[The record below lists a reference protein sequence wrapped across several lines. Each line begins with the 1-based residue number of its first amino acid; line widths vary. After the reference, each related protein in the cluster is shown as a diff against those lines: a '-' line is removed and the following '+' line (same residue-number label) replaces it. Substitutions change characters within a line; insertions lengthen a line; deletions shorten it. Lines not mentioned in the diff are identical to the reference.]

1 MAGTRFQSR
10 VFTILTD
17 NGDIAPG
24 CKAFFYLTGTS
35 TPTPTYSQSDLD
47 PGSENTN
54 PVIYGADARQS
65 VDIFL
70 DPAVTYRVVYKDTN
84 DNTLAEDDPVAGND
98 VVSGIAEHNADP
110 DAHVDATES
119 TRGWTQYATD
129 TEAQAMNASNRS
141 LTPANLAALDP
152 LTTRPG
158 LVERATTAEIEAGTD
173 DERYISPL
181 GAQDLQATAAE
192 IITGTDTKHFMGIA
206 NWVSNWTVSGS
217 PPEMSGGLPG
227 GYTVKVGKRTSTQD
241 APETFTF
248 AAAFSTAI
256 YGVFTQILDPNNS
269 KCLSLD
275 TVTPPSVTGFT
286 IDRDSGFAGSKDF
299 YFIAWGK

>member
-24 CKAFFYLTGTS
+24 ARIYFYLTGTS

-70 DPAVTYRVVYKDTN
+70 DPAIVYRVVYKDTN

-98 VVSGIAEHNADP
+98 VVDAIAAHNADP

-129 TEAQAMNASNRS
+129 TEAQNMNASDRS
-141 LTPANLAALDP
+141 LTPANLAALTP
-152 LTTRPG
+152 TETRPG
-158 LVERATTAEIEAGTD
+158 LVEAATTAEVETGTD
-173 DERYISPL
+173 AIRYVSPL
-181 GAQDLQATAAE
+181 TLQAIMATAAE
-192 IITGTDTKHFMGIA
+192 MVTGTDLTHLIGIKTFA
-206 NWVSNWTVSGS
+206 DNITVAGT
-217 PPEMSGGLPG
+217 PPELTVKLPKG
-227 GYTVKVGKRTSTQD
+227 VQFKVGKRTSSTD
-241 APETFTF
+241 SPETFTY
-248 AAAFSTAI
+248 ASAFP
-256 YGVFTQILDPNNS
+256 TQTIGIVLQTISANNS
-269 KCLSLD
+269 KALGLD
-275 TVTPPSVTGFT
+275 EATPPTAAGFT
-286 IDRDSGFAGSKDF
+286 VDRDSAFDNCDF
-299 YFIAWGK
+299 YFIAAGN